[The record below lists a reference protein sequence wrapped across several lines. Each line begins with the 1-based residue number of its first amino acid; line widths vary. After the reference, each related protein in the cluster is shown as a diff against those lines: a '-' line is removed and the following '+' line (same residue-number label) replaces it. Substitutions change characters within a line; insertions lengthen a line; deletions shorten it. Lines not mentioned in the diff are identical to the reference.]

1 MSCDNFLSA
10 YDIVRSRLPLL
21 GSSGIG
27 RIFNKVRTA
36 PDSLLSPGCCA
47 GNRNGTQ
54 DIVFSRMGQLPNE
67 LFLALLNT
75 RRNGSVA
82 GLISR
87 FGIYQLDSRATTTTS
102 LRAPQMNR

>member
-1 MSCDNFLSA
+1 
-10 YDIVRSRLPLL
+10 
-21 GSSGIG
+21 
-27 RIFNKVRTA
+27 
-36 PDSLLSPGCCA
+36 
-47 GNRNGTQ
+47 
-54 DIVFSRMGQLPNE
+54 MGQLPNE